1 MKEMPVAAV
10 AREVGEHDTRL
21 WRVFKYYVQQSMK
34 EIDLAHLKRVAID
47 ETSSRR
53 GHRYVTLFL
62 DMDSKKVLFVVEGKG
77 SEGLGIFKQFIQE
90 REF

>member
-1 MKEMPVAAV
+1 MPVAAV